1 MERPLF
7 VVRTS
12 LESPEIDIYQSQHLQ
27 VAILIPALVYTYN
40 NIRIYIYTYISIY
53 VFIYLRT
60 YVYHRQY
67 IFFNFLLRT
76 PGPVVKNYSSQW
88 FPTIAFQ
95 NWIQISNLQLITW
108 QILTFSKLLAILTL
122 LIILILWQYS
132 EILKILHDISD
143 DTVCWHCW
151 LTLLAL
157 LTLYDSVC

>member
-88 FPTIAFQ
+88 FPTISFQ
-95 NWIQISNLQLITW
+95 NWINLQLITW